1 MEYLAFRSHFW
12 NVGTFWV
19 TVAVVLFLVVFGR
32 RMMGG
37 IFGMVDARSRAIQH
51 ELDEAQRLRREAE
64 SMLAAA
70 ERRQAEAMQAATEM
84 LEHARARAE
93 RLAHDMA
100 EQAAEAQGRRERMVT
115 ERIHAAEAN
124 AVKEVRA
131 AAATLAVDAAARVLR
146 ETFDAGQDEAAINA
160 AIERIPSILG
170 GRRAA

>member
-1 MEYLAFRSHFW
+1 MQYLSLHMHFW

-32 RMMGG
+32 KILGA
-37 IFGMVDARSRAIQH
+37 IFGMVDTRSRGIQH

-64 SMLAAA
+64 SMLSAA

-93 RLAHDMA
+93 RLAQDMA
-100 EQAAEAQGRRERMVT
+100 RQAEEAQGRRERLMT

-131 AAATLAVDAAARVLR
+131 AAASLAVDATARVLR
-146 ETFDAGQDEAAINA
+146 ETFGAAEDEATIDG
-160 AIERIPSILG
+160 AIEHVPGAL
-170 GRRAA
+170 RAA